1 MSRKAGKRV
10 TALYIVTA
18 IILAVVLLL
27 MTKVKVNLLS
37 DGNLSLKIGVGPF
50 MFSLVPGETKKVR
63 LRDFTHKKYLKK
75 LHELKLKNEKKAAAS
90 EQKKQQKQAEK
101 ESGENKLSGLTDF
114 MLDLLSKYEKY
125 TGRLHT
131 EVRQLDVTVGGKD
144 ASAAAITYGVY
155 SQTVAYIFALLEA
168 KTKMKPVKRGKVNVV
183 CDWFSDK
190 TDLSADV
197 MVKIKIWDAIVSAV
211 EILMLKLQHSNKIV
225 NNNSESEDRKNG
237 REQTE
242 RDH

>member
-1 MSRKAGKRV
+1 M
-10 TALYIVTA
+10 TALYILLSL
-18 IILAVVLLL
+18 ILAVVLLL

-37 DGNLSLKIGVGPF
+37 DGELSLKVGVGPF
-50 MFSLVPGETKKVR
+50 MFNLVPGKTKKIR
-63 LRDFTHKKYLKK
+63 LKDFTHEKYLKK
-75 LHELKLKNEKKAAAS
+75 LRELRLKNEEKAAAA
-90 EQKKQQKQAEK
+90 EAKKQRKQAEK
-101 ESGENKLSGLTDF
+101 EAGENKLSGLTDF
-114 MLDLLSKYEKY
+114 ILDLLSKYEKY

-131 EVRQLDVTVGGKD
+131 EVRHLDVTVGGKD
-144 ASAAAITYGVY
+144 ASVAAISYGVY
-155 SQTVAYIFALLEA
+155 SQAVAYILALLEA

-211 EILMLKLQHSNKIV
+211 EILMLKLRHSNINV

>member
-1 MSRKAGKRV
+1 M
-10 TALYIVTA
+10 TALYIVSA
-18 IILAVVLLL
+18 IILAIALLL

-37 DGNLSLKIGVGPF
+37 DGELSLKLGAGPF
-50 MFSLVPGETKKVR
+50 MFNLIPGKTKKVR
-63 LRDFTHKKYLKK
+63 LKDFTHEKYLRKMR
-75 LHELKLKNEKKAAAS
+75 ELRLKNEKKAAER
-90 EQKKQQKQAEK
+90 EQKKLKKQAEK
-101 ESGENKLSGLTDF
+101 ESGENKLTGLTDF
-114 MLDLLSKYEKY
+114 ILDLLSKYEKY

-131 EVRQLDVTVGGKD
+131 EVRRLEVTVGGKD

-155 SQTVAYIFALLEA
+155 SQAVAYILAILES
-168 KTKMKPVKRGKVNVV
+168 KTKMTPVKRGAVNVV

-190 TDLSADV
+190 TDVSADV
-197 MVKIKIWDAIVSAV
+197 VVKIKIWDALVSAV
-211 EILMLKLQHSNKIV
+211 EVLMLKSQHDNKKA

>member
-1 MSRKAGKRV
+1 MRV

-18 IILAVVLLL
+18 IILVVVLLL

-37 DGNLSLKIGVGPF
+37 DGELSLKTGIGPF
-50 MFSLVPGETKKVR
+50 MLSLIPGKTKKVR
-63 LRDFTHKKYLKK
+63 LKDFTQKKYLKK
-75 LHELKLKNEKKAAAS
+75 LRELKIKNEEKAAAA
-90 EQKKQQKQAEK
+90 EAKKQKKQAEK
-101 ESGENKLSGLTDF
+101 EAGENKLSGLTD
-114 MLDLLSKYEKY
+114 LILNLLSKYEKY

-131 EVRQLDVTVGGKD
+131 EVRRLDVTVGGKD

-155 SQTVAYIFALLEA
+155 SQTVAYILALLES

-190 TDLSADV
+190 TDVSADIV
-197 MVKIKIWDAIVSAV
+197 VQIRILDALVSLV
-211 EILMLKLQHSNKIV
+211 EVLMLKAQHINKTQNI
-225 NNNSESEDRKNG
+225 NSESEDRKNG

>member
-1 MSRKAGKRV
+1 M
-10 TALYIVTA
+10 TALYILLSL
-18 IILAVVLLL
+18 ILAVVLLL

-37 DGNLSLKIGVGPF
+37 DGDLSLKIGVGPF
-50 MFSLVPGETKKVR
+50 MFNLVPGKTKKIR
-63 LRDFTHKKYLKK
+63 LKDFTHKKYLKK
-75 LHELKLKNEKKAAAS
+75 LRELRLKNEEKAAAA
-90 EQKKQQKQAEK
+90 EAKKQKKQAEK
-101 ESGENKLSGLTDF
+101 EAGENKISGLTDF
-114 MLDLLSKYEKY
+114 ILDLLSKYEKY

-131 EVRQLDVTVGGKD
+131 EVRRLDVTVGGKD
-144 ASAAAITYGVY
+144 ASVAAISYGVY
-155 SQTVAYIFALLEA
+155 SQAVAYILALLES

-211 EILMLKLQHSNKIV
+211 ELLMLKLRHSNKNV